1 MSAQVTVEPTGK
13 EVGRVTL
20 AATIAS
26 VIPALVAALVVV
38 VAFLVGMIS
47 DVVAASLL
55 VGILGTAGLTSPAV
69 FTTGKL
75 TPTDRVRTETKVVP
89 VVEGSEADRRVAADS
104 EPAPRG
110 SHVALDPVADP
121 VEPADSDLE
130 PVDTDTLIGSPRD

>member
-69 FTTGKL
+69 FTTGKM

-89 VVEGSEADRRVAADS
+89 VVEGSEADRREAAAL

-110 SHVALDPVADP
+110 AHVADDFGVDTTDAADADL
-121 VEPADSDLE
+121 VE
-130 PVDTDTLIGSPRD
+130 VDTDAVIGAPRG